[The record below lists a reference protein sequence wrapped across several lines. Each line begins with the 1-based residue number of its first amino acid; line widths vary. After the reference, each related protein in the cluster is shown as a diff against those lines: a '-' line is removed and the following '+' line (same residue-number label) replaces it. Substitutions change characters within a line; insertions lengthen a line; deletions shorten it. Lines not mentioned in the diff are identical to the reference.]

1 MSSDSLIG
9 LGCVLRMKGEKVDDA
24 GDQSRVDMR
33 VH

>member
-1 MSSDSLIG
+1 MGIIG

>member
-1 MSSDSLIG
+1 MEIIG